1 MTNIGIKEIIVHK
14 IKALRQDY
22 TISGDELRT
31 LCLNP
36 EHNDST
42 PSYFINLKDGKNHC
56 FSCGYKLHPSKLI
69 GDLAEDYG
77 DTEINVDEL
86 LRGAQYNYLDEI
98 LKPKDVEDYSFTLPP
113 KAYDIDK
120 NWRGVSKQL
129 LQELG
134 VYYCDT
140 GRFAGRLVFPIYK
153 ENILQGFDARIVNP
167 KLVPEL
173 LQDVKWLRPKGM
185 EVQKLCYPF
194 EHLKGMDCTHLVIC
208 EGVADCISYLE
219 LGIPAI
225 PSFGISP
232 PEPERITQLLE
243 LGVSTIGLAYDND
256 EAGRNASLKVYK
268 HYIKWFQVK
277 NHPTTYKVFKAGVKD
292 CNDYL
297 RLIKGNQ

>member
-1 MTNIGIKEIIVHK
+1 MNLRDVLIGKVQE
-14 IKALRQDY
+14 LNQSY

-31 LCLNP
+31 LCINP
-36 EHNDST
+36 EHNDSK
-42 PSYFINLKDGKNHC
+42 PSYFINLKNGKNHC
-56 FSCGYKLHPSKLI
+56 FSCGYTTTLTKLVESST
-69 GDLAEDYG
+69 GE
-77 DTEINVDEL
+77 VDEL
-86 LRGAQYNYLDEI
+86 IRNS
-98 LKPKDVEDYSFTLPP
+98 KYSYIEEMLSSKTNEKKVFTLPP

-120 NWRGVSKQL
+120 DWRGVSKEL
-129 LQELG
+129 LQALG

-140 GRFAGRLVFPIYK
+140 GRFAGRLIFPIHQNGELK
-153 ENILQGFDARIVNP
+153 GFDARIVNP
-167 KLVPEL
+167 SIVPEL

-194 EHLKGMDCTHLVIC
+194 EYLKEMDCTHLVIC

-225 PSFGISP
+225 PSFGVSP

-268 HYIKWFQVK
+268 HYIKWFKVK
-277 NHPTTYKVFKAGVKD
+277 NHPITYKIFKTGVKD

-297 RLIKGNQ
+297 KLIKGN

>member
-1 MTNIGIKEIIVHK
+1 MTSIKDLIIHK
-14 IKALRQDY
+14 VRSLGQDF
-22 TISGDELRT
+22 TISGGELKT

-36 EHNDST
+36 EHNDSN
-42 PSYFINLKDGKNHC
+42 PSFFINLKDGKNHC

-69 GDLAEDYG
+69 GDLAGDYG
-77 DTEINVDEL
+77 ESEVNVEEL

-98 LKPKDVEDYSFTLPP
+98 LKPKDSGEYSFTLPP

-120 NWRGVSKQL
+120 DWRGVSKEL
-129 LQELG
+129 LQDLG

-153 ENILQGFDARIVNP
+153 GDKLQGFDARIVNP
-167 KLVPEL
+167 KIVPEL

-194 EHLKGMDCTHLVIC
+194 EYLKGMDCSHLVIC

-219 LGIPAI
+219 LGVPAI
-225 PSFGISP
+225 PSFGVSP
-232 PEPERITQLLE
+232 PDPERITALLE
-243 LGVSTIGLAYDND
+243 LGVSTVGLAYDND

-268 HYIKWFQVK
+268 HYVKWFKVQ

-297 RLIKGNQ
+297 KLIKGL